1 VVNDYFN
8 FTSYNLENED
18 WLPLLS
24 MDLIRFESNNIFRL
38 ILLIKLEKIWI
49 LIIIIFGI

>member
-1 VVNDYFN
+1 MIILMFL
-8 FTSYNLENED
+8 SCNLENED

-38 ILLIKLEKIWI
+38 ILLIKLELLWI
-49 LIIIIFGI
+49 LNIIIFDI